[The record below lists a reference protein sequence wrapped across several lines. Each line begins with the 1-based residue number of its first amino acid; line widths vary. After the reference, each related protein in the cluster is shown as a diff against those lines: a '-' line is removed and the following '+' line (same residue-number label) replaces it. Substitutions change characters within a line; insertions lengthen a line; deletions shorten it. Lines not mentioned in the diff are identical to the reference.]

1 MYTCTCTTCTRV
13 ACIQCTCSTVEKII
27 LIQLCCLATFNKCI
41 IIYIFYVYI
50 YMYIKLFSFIDCVTF
65 DPAGAGISIENSE
78 GDSPLQI
85 AEYAKHSEV
94 IKLLR
99 DAEEAGV
106 ASPNQN
112 TEGVCACACVCVRA
126 FTLYMYCLPF
136 ISSSCLL
143 FSLLPTYMYMYMY
156 LTSFLSPSHS
166 LSLPLTQRL

>member
-1 MYTCTCTTCTRV
+1 MWLNVGSRCTCTCTRV

-41 IIYIFYVYI
+41 IISIFYVYI

-143 FSLLPTYMYMYMY
+143 FFPPPYLHVHVPHFLP
-156 LTSFLSPSHS
+156 LS
-166 LSLPLTQRL
+166 LSLPLSQRL